1 MFKNVLEIKDNCV
14 LNLITE
20 VQRKAD
26 QQIMFLFFISKYL
39 SPRKTHPLIVEI
51 VEILEDH

>member
-1 MFKNVLEIKDNCV
+1 MFKKVLEFKDTCV

-20 VQRKAD
+20 VPKKAD
-26 QQIMFLFFISKYL
+26 QKIMFLFFISKYV

-51 VEILEDH
+51 VEI

>member
-1 MFKNVLEIKDNCV
+1 MFKNVLEIKVSRV

-20 VQRKAD
+20 VLKKAN

-39 SPRKTHPLIVEI
+39 PPRKTHPLIVEI
-51 VEILEDH
+51 VEI

>member
-1 MFKNVLEIKDNCV
+1 MFKNVLEIKDSCM
-14 LNLITE
+14 LNLITK
-20 VQRKAD
+20 VQKKAD